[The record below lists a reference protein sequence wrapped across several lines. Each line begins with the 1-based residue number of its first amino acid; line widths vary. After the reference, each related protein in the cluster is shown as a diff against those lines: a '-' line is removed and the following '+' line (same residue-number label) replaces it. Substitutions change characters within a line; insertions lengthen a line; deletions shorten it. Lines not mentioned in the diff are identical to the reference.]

1 MAMDA
6 GLWSPRRPHADSRL
20 RADPRARKRERRTD
34 SVPKTYLVAWPTV
47 PRRGAKRAGL
57 FQVCPRCPAG
67 STLGLPSRVETF
79 LPFQGDTFLFQ
90 THVNPLCSRNFRPET
105 APIFWAILKHR
116 K

>member
-6 GLWSPRRPHADSRL
+6 GLPRRPHADSRL

-47 PRRGAKRAGL
+47 PPRGAKRAGL

-67 STLGLPSRVETF
+67 STLGLPSRVDF
-79 LPFQGDTFLFQ
+79 FLF
-90 THVNPLCSRNFRPET
+90 LGSKFCFKT
-105 APIFWAILKHR
+105 A
-116 K
+116 